1 MKLVR
6 AIIRPEREEH
16 VVEALEAAGVVSLTK
31 MDVLGRGQQR
41 GIQVGATVY
50 DELPKVQLMIVIED
64 AKVDVALAAIEAGA
78 KTGQHGDGKVFI
90 SSVEAAYT
98 IRTGQ
103 QVEEPSAPLPAPR
116 SEVIGSARQAGQ
128 TA

>member
-1 MKLVR
+1 MKLIR
-6 AIIRPEREEH
+6 AIIRPEREDQ
-16 VVEALEAAGVVSLTK
+16 VVAALEAAGIVSLTK

-50 DELPKVQLMIVIED
+50 DELPKVQMMIVVDD
-64 AKVDVALAAIEAGA
+64 AKVEPALTAIAAGA

-90 SSVEAAYT
+90 SPVEAAYT

-103 QVEEPSAPLPAPR
+103 KAEEPSV
-116 SEVIGSARQAGQ
+116 SN
-128 TA
+128 TT